1 MAEIVTDK
9 LVKFAF
15 GTKANYSSAAHS
27 DFVYFASD
35 TPLIHAKGMWR
46 GVSNVALSGNNL
58 KITVGS
64 KDDAD
69 NPAIILSA
77 DLSSIATTAAQR
89 ANWDNAYNFVKSITD
104 TDTDDVI
111 NKWQEVVDFL
121 AGIDGTTLQAIMSTK
136 ADKATKVFGL
146 KGTNDLGG
154 IKVEAVN
161 DSGSVMSGTS
171 PTLGNNFRIA
181 INNQMTQGTY
191 TKLTV
196 DEFGLVNKGETL
208 SASDI
213 PSLAISKISGLQTA
227 LDGKMGNGVVLD
239 VEYPLSITDGGKL
252 SQSPTLSLNFDNA
265 TIVVDSS
272 THKLKVGNISA
283 SQISDLSSSL
293 NGFVPTARKVIAG
306 NGLSGGGALTADV
319 TLSVKAANATISVAS
334 EGIGVASAPMLTTA
348 RNLWGNSFDGTANIS
363 GGLRFLDDNVSF
375 QSSIGMRL
383 KSSEGFIGFSRFVGL
398 DGVGNF
404 TGISLGWGSNPEEDA
419 TSMRINASTFTYKGN
434 PIYYKGLAQFTTD
447 VNSLISTALA
457 PMATDFTALTNRV
470 SVVESQLK
478 WIEVS

>member
-9 LVKFAF
+9 MVKFAF

-89 ANWDNAYNFVKSITD
+89 ANWDTAYNFVESITG

-136 ADKATKVFGL
+136 ANISTKVFGL
-146 KGTNDLGG
+146 KGSNDLGG

-181 INNQMTQGTY
+181 INNQMTAGTY
-191 TKLTV
+191 SKMTV
-196 DEFGLVNKGETL
+196 DEFGLVTAGTSL
-208 SASDI
+208 AASDI
-213 PSLAISKISGLQTA
+213 PTLAISKISGLQTA
-227 LDGKMGNGVVLD
+227 LDGKMSNSVLLD
-239 VEYPLSITDGGKL
+239 VESPLSITDSGKL
-252 SQSPTLSLNFDNA
+252 SQSPTLSLNYDNA

-272 THKLKVGNISA
+272 THKLKVGNISV

-293 NGFVPTARKVIAG
+293 DGFVPSARKVIAG
-306 NGLSGGGALTADV
+306 NGLSGDGALTADV
-319 TLSVKAANATISVAS
+319 TLTVKAANATINVAS
-334 EGIGVASAPMLTTA
+334 DGVGVASAPMLTTA
-348 RNLWGNSFDGTANIS
+348 RSLWGNSFDGTASIS
-363 GGLRFLDDNVSF
+363 GDLKFVDDGQMS
-375 QSSIGMRL
+375 QMSHGMRI
-383 KSSEGFIGFSRFVGL
+383 KSGEGFIGFSHIFGM
-398 DGVGNF
+398 DGQGNF
-404 TGISLGWGSNPEEDA
+404 SGISLGWGANPEDDA
-419 TSMRINASTFTYKGN
+419 SSVRINARTFTYTGK

-457 PMATDFTALTNRV
+457 PMATDFTALTGRV
-470 SVVESQLK
+470 TVVENQLK

>member
-89 ANWDNAYNFVKSITD
+89 ANWDTAYNFVESITG

-136 ADKATKVFGL
+136 ANISTKVFGL
-146 KGTNDLGG
+146 KGSNDLGG

-181 INNQMTQGTY
+181 INNQMTAGTY
-191 TKLTV
+191 SKMTV
-196 DEFGLVNKGETL
+196 DEFGLVTAGTTL
-208 SASDI
+208 AASDI
-213 PSLAISKISGLQTA
+213 PTLAISKISGLQTA
-227 LDGKMGNGVVLD
+227 LDNKLSGSNEIGTAF
-239 VEYPLSITDGGKL
+239 PLSGGGPL
-252 SQSPTLSLNFDNA
+252 NEEPTISLLYDNA
-265 TIVVDSS
+265 TLVVDSS

-348 RNLWGNSFDGTANIS
+348 RTLWGNSFDGTANIS